1 MAKSCEFRNLL
12 LTLYQNIIVVKSPFA
27 NCEARIVQEQRTVKF
42 RGDEYSYVYSCYEC
56 EQTKERFTTTEM
68 DEENVQQVYRQYRT
82 KYGIPSSEEIVELK
96 DKYGISAAR
105 LALILGFGENQ
116 ISNYIDGEVPNK
128 ANGKTLSAIKDPRV
142 FMRYVELAKEQ
153 LKPSV
158 YEKLMTSLQKM
169 IHSYSYAEVNEHTT
183 MVAEDTVE
191 YRK

>member
-1 MAKSCEFRNLL
+1 M
-12 LTLYQNIIVVKSPFA
+12 KSPFA
-27 NCEARIVQEQRTVKF
+27 NCEAHVVHEQRTVKF
-42 RGDEYSYVYSCYEC
+42 RGDEYAYVYSCYEC

-82 KYGIPSSEEIVELK
+82 KYGIPSSEEVAELK
-96 DKYGISAAR
+96 EKYGVSAAR

-128 ANGKTLSAIKDPRV
+128 ANGKTLSVIKDPGV

-158 YEKLMTSLQKM
+158 YENLMSKLQEMVC
-169 IHSYSYAEVNEHTT
+169 SYSSAEVCEHTP
-183 MVAEDTVE
+183 MVAEDVAE
-191 YRK
+191 YGSKS